1 MTAAQASLPP
11 APDETLRRWQ
21 GLGRA
26 ASLSA
31 EGRRRGRLRG
41 ADGAAP
47 VTGSGACSPLQ
58 QAISGEERRAG
69 SWPARV

>member
-11 APDETLRRWQ
+11 APDETLRHGQ

-26 ASLSA
+26 ASLST
-31 EGRRRGRLRG
+31 EGRLRG